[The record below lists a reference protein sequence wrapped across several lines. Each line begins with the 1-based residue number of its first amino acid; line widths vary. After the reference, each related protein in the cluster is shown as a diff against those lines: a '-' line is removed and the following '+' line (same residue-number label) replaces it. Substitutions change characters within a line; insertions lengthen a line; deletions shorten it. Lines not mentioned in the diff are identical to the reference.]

1 VSRVKELEQDEFMG
15 LSKMNFEVSEEQTLI
30 LDQVDRICKQIRPIE
45 DKCYLER
52 RLNDQVGPVFSK
64 AHLLGLPISRKYG
77 DGQGADQVT
86 YALAIERIGR
96 EGTGVRTFFSVHI
109 ALCQLTIQMWGN
121 EEQKQRI
128 LTPATKGE
136 KLLAFG
142 LTEPGAGSD
151 PASLSTSFEQKGGRY
166 VLSGQKMWI
175 SNGSVADSVLVFAYP
190 KGKREGMCAFIV
202 DKGTPGFTAKPIEH
216 KLGLPTADTATLYLD
231 KAEVSKENM
240 LGPAGKGLSVA
251 YSGLMSGRLSVAAGC
266 VGVIQDCLDEAT
278 RYSQERIQ
286 HGKKIGRH
294 QLVQRHIG
302 IMSTNLDAAK
312 WLLLRAAFMKQKYE
326 EKPTDLEL
334 REEAALAITKA
345 KYFAANAS
353 FDAAN
358 RAVQVFGANG
368 YSLENRPARH
378 LADTR
383 VTTIYEG
390 TNEILEQKIAL
401 GSLGNDYEAYS

>member
-1 VSRVKELEQDEFMG
+1 MLEQDQFAS
-15 LSKMNFEVSEEQTLI
+15 LSKMDFDISDEQGMVLE
-30 LDQVDRICKQIRPIE
+30 QVDRACRQIRPIE
-45 DKCYLER
+45 DKYYLER
-52 RLNDQVGPVFSK
+52 RHNDQVGPLFGK

-77 DGQGADQVT
+77 DGQGADIVT

-109 ALCQLTIQMWGN
+109 ALCELTIQMWGN
-121 EEQKQRI
+121 EEQKERF

-151 PASLSTSFEQKGGRY
+151 PASLTTSFEEKGGKF

-175 SNGSVADSVLVFAYP
+175 SNGSIADSVLIFAYP
-190 KGKREGMCAFIV
+190 KGKREEMCAFIV
-202 DKGTPGFTAKPIEH
+202 DADAPGFTAKPIEH
-216 KLGLPTADTATLYLD
+216 KLGLPTADTATIYLD
-231 KAEVSKENM
+231 KVEVPKEN
-240 LGPAGKGLSVA
+240 LFGERGKGLSVA
-251 YSGLMSGRLSVAAGC
+251 YSGLMNGRLSVAAGC
-266 VGVIQDCLDEAT
+266 VGVIQDCLDEAV
-278 RYSQERIQ
+278 RYSGVRVQ

-302 IMSTNLDAAK
+302 IISTNLDAAK
-312 WLLLRAAFMKQKYE
+312 WLMLKAAFVKQKYE
-326 EKPTDLEL
+326 SRPKDAGLRDQTD
-334 REEAALAITKA
+334 LAITKA

-353 FDAAN
+353 IDAAN

-383 VTTIYEG
+383 VTSIYEG

-401 GSLGNDYEAYS
+401 FSLGKEFQAYS